1 MKQLSSYMVMNI
13 DGGDRV
19 SYTYNEIDDS
29 TGDII
34 SQNNKKSFYAVDP
47 ELKEKIDAVSA
58 YIRERKLEG

>member
-47 ELKEKIDAVSA
+47 ELKEKIDAVSD
-58 YIRERKLEG
+58 YIRSHKLEG